1 MALDAG
7 DLRETVVIEAPAY
20 ERNAVG
26 EMVAVEPWTVVARRR
41 ASVQA
46 VAYNEQRQLS
56 QMGGS
61 ASHLV
66 TMRYAEGVI
75 GGMRLRWV
83 SRGDRLLY
91 VSSVVE
97 TGHREGLE
105 VYAEERV

>member
-1 MALDAG
+1 MAVNAG
-7 DLRETVVIEAPAY
+7 DLRETVAIESPTY
-20 ERNAVG
+20 QRNAVG
-26 EMVAVEPWTVVARRR
+26 EMVPVEPWTIVARRR

-66 TMRYAEGVI
+66 TMRFLEGMT
-75 GGMRLRWV
+75 GGMRLRWE
-83 SRGDRLLY
+83 SRGGRLLY

-97 TGHREGLE
+97 TGNREGLE

>member
-1 MALDAG
+1 MAINAG
-7 DLRETVVIEAPAY
+7 QLRETVQLESPRY

-26 EMVAVEPWTVVARRR
+26 EMVPVEPWEVVARRR

-46 VAYNEQRQLS
+46 VAYSEQRQLS
-56 QMGGS
+56 QVGGS

-66 TMRYAEGVI
+66 WMRYFGGLT

-97 TGHREGLE
+97 TGNREGLE

>member
-1 MALDAG
+1 MAVDAG
-7 DLRETVVIEAPAY
+7 VLRETVAIEAPRY

-26 EMVAVEPWTVVARRR
+26 EMIPVEPWEVVARRR
-41 ASVQA
+41 AKIEA
-46 VAYNEQRQLS
+46 VAYNEQRQLN

-66 TMRYAEGVI
+66 TMRYFEGLT

-83 SRGDRLLY
+83 SRRDRLLY

-97 TGHREGLE
+97 TGDREGLE
-105 VYAEERV
+105 VYAEERA